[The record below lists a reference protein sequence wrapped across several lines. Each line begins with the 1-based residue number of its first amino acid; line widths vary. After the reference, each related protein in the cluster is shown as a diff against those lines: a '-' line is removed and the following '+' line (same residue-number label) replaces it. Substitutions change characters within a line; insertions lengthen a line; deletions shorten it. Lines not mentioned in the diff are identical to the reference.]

1 MVGHPERVH
10 VPKTEKTYCKKCN
23 KHTEHKVTQ
32 YKAGKAS
39 LRPQG
44 KRRYD
49 MKQKGYGGQ
58 TKPIFHKKAK
68 QTKKLVLRLECKEC
82 KMRAQRPLK
91 RCKTLEI
98 GEKKNKD
105 AQTY

>member
-1 MVGHPERVH
+1 MIIIVQVREDTMLSKRVL
-10 VPKTEKTYCKKCN
+10 VVKL
-23 KHTEHKVTQ
+23 
-32 YKAGKAS
+32 S
-39 LRPQG
+39 LFST
-44 KRRYD
+44 RRYLYVFD
-49 MKQKGYGGQ
+49 IILQ
-58 TKPIFHKKAK
+58 AK

-82 KMRAQRPLK
+82 KAKAQRPLK

>member
-1 MVGHPERVH
+1 MSIMV
-10 VPKTEKTYCKKCN
+10 
-23 KHTEHKVTQ
+23 Q
-32 YKAGKAS
+32 
-39 LRPQG
+39 
-44 KRRYD
+44 
-49 MKQKGYGGQ
+49 
-58 TKPIFHKKAK
+58 AK

-82 KMRAQRPLK
+82 KAKAQRPLK

>member
-1 MVGHPERVH
+1 MLSKRVL
-10 VPKTEKTYCKKCN
+10 VVKL
-23 KHTEHKVTQ
+23 
-32 YKAGKAS
+32 S
-39 LRPQG
+39 LFST
-44 KRRYD
+44 RRYLYVFD
-49 MKQKGYGGQ
+49 IILQ
-58 TKPIFHKKAK
+58 AK

-82 KMRAQRPLK
+82 KAKAQRPLK

>member
-1 MVGHPERVH
+1 MNV
-10 VPKTEKTYCKKCN
+10 
-23 KHTEHKVTQ
+23 
-32 YKAGKAS
+32 
-39 LRPQG
+39 G

-49 MKQKGYGGQ
+49 SKQKGFGGQ
-58 TKPIFHKKAK
+58 TKPIFHKKVLLWKWVYVQAK

-82 KMRAQRPLK
+82 KAKAQRPLK

-105 AQTY
+105 AQQY

>member
-1 MVGHPERVH
+1 MNV
-10 VPKTEKTYCKKCN
+10 
-23 KHTEHKVTQ
+23 
-32 YKAGKAS
+32 
-39 LRPQG
+39 G

-49 MKQKGYGGQ
+49 SKQKGFGGQ
-58 TKPIFHKKAK
+58 TKPIFHKKVILSEWVYVQAK

-82 KMRAQRPLK
+82 KAKAQRPLK

-105 AQTY
+105 AQQY

>member
-1 MVGHPERVH
+1 MNV
-10 VPKTEKTYCKKCN
+10 
-23 KHTEHKVTQ
+23 
-32 YKAGKAS
+32 
-39 LRPQG
+39 G

-49 MKQKGYGGQ
+49 SKPKGFGGQ
-58 TKPIFHKKAK
+58 TKPIFHKKVFSELVCYVQAK

-82 KMRAQRPLK
+82 KAKAQRPLK

-105 AQTY
+105 AQQY

>member
-1 MVGHPERVH
+1 MLHGRCEV
-10 VPKTEKTYCKKCN
+10 
-23 KHTEHKVTQ
+23 Q
-32 YKAGKAS
+32 
-39 LRPQG
+39 
-44 KRRYD
+44 
-49 MKQKGYGGQ
+49 
-58 TKPIFHKKAK
+58 AK

-82 KMRAQRPLK
+82 KTKAQRPLK